1 MLSSKKLL
9 GSIPSE
15 LVKEAKG
22 GEVHVDME
30 DHRYDILKECIYLY
44 INLACLSVCLSVCI
58 Q

>member
-1 MLSSKKLL
+1 MYILL

-30 DHRYDILKECIYLY
+30 DHRYDILKGCHLGFK
-44 INLACLSVCLSVCI
+44 NMKLSFS
-58 Q
+58 